1 MKDQNTLWFSNFAS
15 FVTFWTPRWKF
26 FKRQWNIKEY
36 INDKLQCYFVAN
48 IQGMLHN
55 HIVIVQAQLINLK
68 LQLKLHL

>member
-1 MKDQNTLWFSNFAS
+1 
-15 FVTFWTPRWKF
+15 
-26 FKRQWNIKEY
+26 
-36 INDKLQCYFVAN
+36 LQCYFVAN